1 MSATSEAIT
10 PDRIK
15 LSDQVLEGLDNFDFT
30 IPPDSVLEPVIEYDH
45 HGRRVVDRWR
55 LLLLLGP
62 TGFGSLW
69 HGRSLNSNQSVYI
82 KLLPRASVVY
92 FLSFSFSFHFS
103 FSFFFFFVIFLPHFY
118 LF

>member
-92 FLSFSFSFHFS
+92 FSFSFSFRFS
-103 FSFFFFFVIFLPHFY
+103 FSFFFFVILLPHWY
-118 LF
+118 